1 MKWPWTKRALNEAR
15 EPQRGQ
21 EAQSDLRFVKKR
33 QNDIEQKL
41 RGIREQMGLDVG
53 RTERER

>member
-15 EPQRGQ
+15 EPERSQD
-21 EAQSDLRFVKKR
+21 QSDLRFVKKR

-53 RTERER
+53 RLERPR